1 MIHFTIHQQADDV
14 TGSRPAWEH
23 VHAYE
28 MTDTQFRYRCSCK
41 RGYHWHG
48 NGGDPFK
55 NRREFRSSHCET
67 SKDDRELCIH
77 IDERTTRTLK
87 SSKQKV

>member
-14 TGSRPAWEH
+14 KH

-48 NGGDPFK
+48 NGGDPHK

-87 SSKQKV
+87 SRKQKV

>member
-1 MIHFTIHQQADDV
+1 MIHFTIHSQTDDEV
-14 TGSRPAWEH
+14 KH

-55 NRREFRSSHCET
+55 NRREFRSSHC